1 VRRADLAAGALLL
14 ALAAVYLLQSLDIER
29 GFASDR
35 LGPAFFPQLLGAV
48 LAVLAVVLVI
58 RALAGRSDPN
68 PPPPARTG
76 LLWAVV
82 GLLVAYGVVM
92 PHVGFLLAT
101 PPLLAAV
108 TVALGLRQPLLVVA
122 PALGITL
129 VLYAVFGRLLG
140 VLFPRGPLGG
150 W

>member
-1 VRRADLAAGALLL
+1 LRRADLVAGVLLL
-14 ALAAVYLLQSLDIER
+14 ALAGVYLQQSVGIER

-35 LGPAFFPQLLGAV
+35 LGPAFFPQLLGAT
-48 LAVLAVVLVI
+48 LAVLAGALVV
-58 RALAGRSDPN
+58 RAVLKRSDPT
-68 PPPPARTG
+68 PLPPARVG

-82 GLLVAYGVVM
+82 GLLVGYAVVM
-92 PHVGFLLAT
+92 PYVGFLLAT

>member
-1 VRRADLAAGALLL
+1 
-14 ALAAVYLLQSLDIER
+14 
-29 GFASDR
+29 
-35 LGPAFFPQLLGAV
+35 
-48 LAVLAVVLVI
+48 
-58 RALAGRSDPN
+58 
-68 PPPPARTG
+68 
-76 LLWAVV
+76 
-82 GLLVAYGVVM
+82 M
-92 PHVGFLLAT
+92 PYVGFLLAT